1 LKNFEGVEE
10 RWEVQEEP
18 PIVYYRLSSNM
29 SKTILGANCPI
40 FGSLYAVSLSGDGT
54 LYVHW
59 QEWTFDF
66 ACFLFRVY
74 AAI

>member
-1 LKNFEGVEE
+1 
-10 RWEVQEEP
+10 
-18 PIVYYRLSSNM
+18 M